1 MSENLTKIFCG
12 KIPTKF
18 VVLYIRFRG
27 YNKND
32 LNLVKF
38 NSSYKIC
45 DTRIRNDCL
54 NAYEEFRELNIDIED
69 YFNVNILTA
78 SSKRRSNEFT
88 IQRKRSFDQEKEVG
102 YKIGTN
108 SGTKL
113 LTMSIKLIF
122 KTVLLLCDKNQN
134 YFLEEDLSVIK
145 SLTPYEIPIN
155 CLLSLYKLPP
165 IQSIEDLEE
174 YSELHQFG
182 FNIYRLMGN
191 KAELSPN
198 FPGKN

>member
-18 VVLYIRFRG
+18 LMLYIRFKG

-45 DTRIRNDCL
+45 DTRIRN
-54 NAYEEFRELNIDIED
+54 NAINAHEEFLSLKIDIED

-88 IQRKRSFDQEKEVG
+88 LQREKTFDQEGAG
-102 YKIGTN
+102 YISHGC
-108 SGTKL
+108 
-113 LTMSIKLIF
+113 SIQRMNRL
-122 KTVLLLCDKNQN
+122 VRSR
-134 YFLEEDLSVIK
+134 E
-145 SLTPYEIPIN
+145 
-155 CLLSLYKLPP
+155 PP
-165 IQSIEDLEE
+165 ARQCPHPSN
-174 YSELHQFG
+174 H
-182 FNIYRLMGN
+182 GN
-191 KAELSPN
+191 AA
-198 FPGKN
+198 G